1 MIGGL
6 RNPIM
11 FYSARRKLPA
21 VDYVSIVRSLY
32 ADPRSMAYGMICSA
46 IAAGVSAYGANSPL
60 LYAMAALF
68 FVVCV
73 ARVVDMK
80 DFERTPL
87 ASDDADGAAV
97 WEWRMTIG
105 AVVTAALHGFW
116 CLASLWVDDGGFAAF
131 AAAVVTMAGVTG
143 IANRNFA
150 MDRLITLQLL
160 SITVPFGAGLLLKG
174 NIYHATIAVLLILF
188 MAGIR
193 RMASNLREILL
204 GAVHG
209 RMEANRLALELD
221 TALTTMPHG
230 LCMLD
235 SAGRVAVVNRRAR
248 ELFPGLSPERSVGR
262 YLSQVISQ
270 SRGDGLISTTLA
282 RQLMKAVA
290 AGMGHRKMVVT
301 LPPQQRCEITITSGQ
316 GHTVL
321 MFEDITERVRANE
334 RINYMARFDGL
345 TSLPNRHY
353 FSEEVEASLVRK
365 RRAHNRE
372 NVMLM
377 MIDLDDFKHVND
389 TFGHPV
395 GDALL
400 VEAARRIRSVLD
412 PSAVAARFGGDEFI
426 VYRPA
431 NVTRRSVEQD
441 AEAVLDVLS
450 QPFFIMDQVL
460 KAHASIGIVIA
471 KPSEDLATLL
481 TRADLALYGAK
492 GSGKAQWSL
501 FHDVMDIDYRQRQRL
516 KADLREAL
524 DNGELFLV
532 YQPIVDIRDR
542 RVIGC
547 EALSRWNHR
556 ELGRIPP
563 TVFVPIAEEIGAIS
577 DLTRF
582 VLATATRECANW
594 PTPLKVSINLSATD
608 FRTTDVAEMVRDGLA
623 KTGLAPERLEVE
635 ITESTLIEEKDA
647 VSKALTELREQGV
660 GIALDD
666 FGTGYSSLSYLHALP
681 FTKLKIDRSFV
692 ADVTTSDRSLKL
704 LANIAKLSKDLD
716 LTVTVEG
723 IETEAQLAAISQAA
737 DIDQVQGFLFGVPLP
752 RREIAELVAHVAFA
766 PGKPMQARATK
777 AMR

>member
-1 MIGGL
+1 
-6 RNPIM
+6 M

-46 IAAGVSAYGANSPL
+46 IAAGVSAYGASSPL

-68 FVVCV
+68 FIVCV
-73 ARVVDMK
+73 ARILDMRAFARANLVV
-80 DFERTPL
+80 
-87 ASDDADGAAV
+87 DDADSAAV
-97 WEWRMTIG
+97 WEVRMTVG

-116 CLASLWVDDGGFAAF
+116 CYVSLWVNDGGFAAF

-160 SITVPFGAGLLLKG
+160 SITIPFGVGLLLKG
-174 NIYHATIAVLLILF
+174 DIYHATIAVLLILF

-209 RMEANRLALELD
+209 RMEANRLARELD

-235 SAGRVAVVNRRAR
+235 EAGRVAVVNRRAR

-270 SRGDGLISTTLA
+270 SRRDGLISPTLA
-282 RQLMKAVA
+282 RQFMRAIA
-290 AGMGHRKMVVT
+290 AGMGHRKMVVAV
-301 LPPQQRCEITITSGQ
+301 PPQLRVEITITSGQ
-316 GHTVL
+316 GHTVV

-353 FSEEVEASLVRK
+353 FSEEVEASLIRK
-365 RRAHNRE
+365 RRTNARE

-412 PSAVAARFGGDEFI
+412 NSAVAARFGGDEFI
-426 VYRPA
+426 VYRPSG
-431 NVTRRSVEQD
+431 VTRRSVERD
-441 AEAVLDVLS
+441 ANAVLEVLS

-460 KAHASIGIVIA
+460 KAHASIGVVIA
-471 KPSEDLATLL
+471 KPTEDLATLL

-524 DNGELFLV
+524 DKGELFLV
-532 YQPIVDIRDR
+532 YQPIVDLRAR
-542 RVIGC
+542 RIIGC
-547 EALSRWNHR
+547 EALARWNHA
-556 ELGRIPP
+556 ELGNIPP
-563 TVFVPIAEEIGAIS
+563 SVFVPIAEEIGAIS

-582 VLATATRECANW
+582 VLITATRECKHW
-594 PTPLKVSINLSATD
+594 PSPLRVAINLSATD
-608 FRTTDVAEMVRDGLA
+608 FRTTDVTEMVREGLR
-623 KTGLAPERLEVE
+623 KTGLSPERLEVE
-635 ITESTLIEEKDA
+635 ITESTLIEEKQA
-647 VSKALTELREQGV
+647 VSKALSELRELGV

-692 ADVTTSDRSLKL
+692 ADITTSERSLKL
-704 LANIAKLSKDLD
+704 VSNIAKLSKDLD

-723 IETEAQLAAISQAA
+723 IETEDQLDAISRAA

-752 RREIAELVAHVAFA
+752 RREIAELIERVSFA
-766 PGKPMQARATK
+766 PGQTIRSRSGKVFRH
-777 AMR
+777 

>member
-1 MIGGL
+1 
-6 RNPIM
+6 M

-46 IAAGVSAYGANSPL
+46 IAAGVSAYGASSPL
-60 LYAMAALF
+60 LYAIAAAF
-68 FVVCV
+68 FVVCI
-73 ARVVDMK
+73 ARVLDMQA
-80 DFERTPL
+80 FARTSL
-87 ASDDADGAAV
+87 ASDDASAAAV
-97 WEWRMTIG
+97 WEWRMTAG

-116 CLASLWVDDGGFAAF
+116 CFVSLWVDDGGFAAF

-160 SITVPFGAGLLLKG
+160 SIAVPFGAGLLIRG
-174 NIYHATIAVLLILF
+174 DIYHATIAVLLILF

-193 RMASNLREILL
+193 RMANNLREILL

-221 TALTTMPHG
+221 TALATMPHG
-230 LCMLD
+230 LVMLD
-235 SAGRVAVVNRRAR
+235 EAGRIAVVNRRAR
-248 ELFPGLSPERSVGR
+248 ELFPALAPERSVGR

-270 SRGDGLISTTLA
+270 ARTEGLITPTLA
-282 RQLMKAVA
+282 HQLMRSIA
-290 AGMGHRKMVVT
+290 AGMGQRKMVIT
-301 LPPQQRCEITITSGQ
+301 LPPQLRCEITIASGQ

-345 TSLPNRHY
+345 TGLPNRHY
-353 FSEEVEASLVRK
+353 FAEEVETNLVRK
-365 RRAHNRE
+365 RRSRARE

-412 PSAVAARFGGDEFI
+412 PSALAARFGGDEFI
-426 VYRPA
+426 VYRPMG
-431 NVTRRSVEQD
+431 VTRRSVERD
-441 AEAVLDVLS
+441 ANAVLEVLS
-450 QPFFIMDQVL
+450 EPFHIMDHVL
-460 KAHASIGIVIA
+460 KAHASIGAVVA
-471 KPSEDLATLL
+471 RPHEELATLL

-501 FHDVMDIDYRQRQRL
+501 FHDVMDVDYRQRQRL
-516 KADLREAL
+516 KTDLRDAL
-524 DNGELFLV
+524 DKGELFLV

-542 RVIGC
+542 RIIGC
-547 EALSRWNHR
+547 EALARWNHP

-563 TVFVPIAEEIGAIS
+563 SVFVPVAEEIGAIS

-582 VLATATRECANW
+582 VLATAARECTLW
-594 PTPLKVSINLSATD
+594 PSPLKVSINLSATD
-608 FRTTDVAEMVRDGLA
+608 FRTTDVSEMVRDGLA
-623 KTGLAPERLEVE
+623 KTGLEPSRLEVE
-635 ITESTLIEEKDA
+635 ITESTLIEEKQA
-647 VSKALTELREQGV
+647 VSKALTDLREQGV

-692 ADVTTSDRSLKL
+692 ADVATSERSLKL
-704 LANIAKLSKDLD
+704 VSNIAKLSKDLD

-723 IETEAQLAAISQAA
+723 IETEEQLAAISRAA

-752 RREIAELVAHVAFA
+752 RREIAELVDRVAFA
-766 PGKPMQARATK
+766 PDEPMVPRVTK
-777 AMR
+777 ALRH

>member
-1 MIGGL
+1 M
-6 RNPIM
+6 
-11 FYSARRKLPA
+11 
-21 VDYVSIVRSLY
+21 SIVRSLY

-46 IAAGVSAYGANSPL
+46 IAAGVSAYGASSPL

-68 FVVCV
+68 FIVCV
-73 ARVVDMK
+73 ARILDMRAFARANLVV
-80 DFERTPL
+80 
-87 ASDDADGAAV
+87 DDADSAAV
-97 WEWRMTIG
+97 WEVRMTVG

-116 CLASLWVDDGGFAAF
+116 CYASLWVNDGGFAAF

-160 SITVPFGAGLLLKG
+160 SITIPFGVGLLLKG
-174 NIYHATIAVLLILF
+174 DIYHATIAVLLILF

-209 RMEANRLALELD
+209 RMEANRLARELD

-235 SAGRVAVVNRRAR
+235 EAGRVAVVNRRAR

-270 SRGDGLISTTLA
+270 SRRDGLISPTLA
-282 RQLMKAVA
+282 RQFMRAIA
-290 AGMGHRKMVVT
+290 AGMGHRKMVVAV
-301 LPPQQRCEITITSGQ
+301 PPQLRVEITITSGQ
-316 GHTVL
+316 GHTVV

-353 FSEEVEASLVRK
+353 FSEEVEASLIRK
-365 RRAHNRE
+365 RRTNARE

-412 PSAVAARFGGDEFI
+412 NSAVAARFGGDEFI
-426 VYRPA
+426 VYRPSG
-431 NVTRRSVEQD
+431 VTRRSVERD
-441 AEAVLDVLS
+441 ANAVLEVLS

-460 KAHASIGIVIA
+460 KAHASIGVVIA
-471 KPSEDLATLL
+471 KPTEDLATLL

-524 DNGELFLV
+524 DKGELFLV
-532 YQPIVDIRDR
+532 YQPIVDLRAR
-542 RVIGC
+542 RIIGC
-547 EALSRWNHR
+547 EALARWNHA
-556 ELGRIPP
+556 ELGNIPP
-563 TVFVPIAEEIGAIS
+563 SVFVPIAEEIGAIS

-582 VLATATRECANW
+582 VLITATRECKHW
-594 PTPLKVSINLSATD
+594 PSPLRVAINLSATD
-608 FRTTDVAEMVRDGLA
+608 FRTTDVTEMVREGLR
-623 KTGLAPERLEVE
+623 KTGLSPERLEVE
-635 ITESTLIEEKDA
+635 ITESTLIEEKQA
-647 VSKALTELREQGV
+647 VSKALSELRELGV

-692 ADVTTSDRSLKL
+692 ADITTSERSLKL
-704 LANIAKLSKDLD
+704 VSNIAKLSKDLD

-723 IETEAQLAAISQAA
+723 IETEDQLDAISRAA

-752 RREIAELVAHVAFA
+752 RREIAELIERVSFA
-766 PGKPMQARATK
+766 PGQTIRSRSGKVFRH
-777 AMR
+777 